1 MAKNFLRLLI
11 GASALW
17 LASGAFASGGTMNLR
32 IWVQGGC
39 TFVNSGD
46 LVMNFGDLSQG
57 DKTITATTPIFCS
70 NGTQFKVR
78 LNDGLNPN
86 GQQRQMAQNNGTG
99 RLPYSLSASPMSG
112 QSIGNPIDILLT
124 AKVSATAYQNQP
136 MGQYSDTVI
145 LTVEP

>member
-1 MAKNFLRLLI
+1 MAKNLLRLLI

-17 LASGAFASGGTMNLR
+17 LANSAFASGATMNLR

-39 TFVNSGD
+39 AFVNSGD
-46 LVMNFGDLSQG
+46 VLMNFGDLSQG

-70 NGTQFKVR
+70 NGTQFNVR

-99 RLPYSLSASPMSG
+99 RLPYSLTASPMSG
-112 QSIGNPIDILLT
+112 QSTGIPIEILIT
-124 AKVSATAYQNQP
+124 AKVSAASYQNQP